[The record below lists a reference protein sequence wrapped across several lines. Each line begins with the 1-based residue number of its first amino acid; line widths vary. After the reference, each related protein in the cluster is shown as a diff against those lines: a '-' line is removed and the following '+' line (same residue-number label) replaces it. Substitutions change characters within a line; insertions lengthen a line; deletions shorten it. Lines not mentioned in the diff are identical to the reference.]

1 MVPILT
7 LPALADGA
15 TAFRDTD
22 AAGSATRRE
31 LMARRLKERLFPRN
45 RRACLTGRWHGH
57 DIAAVASCD
66 QRIDESGYELT

>member
-45 RRACLTGRWHGH
+45 RRECLTGRVEARHGGCCVMQS
-57 DIAAVASCD
+57 AN
-66 QRIDESGYELT
+66 R